1 MIEEHSQD
9 KRYETWQVLG
19 DAMDKNLPAYENIVH
34 QKRLAV
40 NLYNIE
46 SERKRVSNEA
56 KQKQEN
62 E

>member
-1 MIEEHSQD
+1 VIEEHSQD

-46 SERKRVSNEA
+46 SERKRVFNEA
-56 KQKQEN
+56 K
-62 E
+62 